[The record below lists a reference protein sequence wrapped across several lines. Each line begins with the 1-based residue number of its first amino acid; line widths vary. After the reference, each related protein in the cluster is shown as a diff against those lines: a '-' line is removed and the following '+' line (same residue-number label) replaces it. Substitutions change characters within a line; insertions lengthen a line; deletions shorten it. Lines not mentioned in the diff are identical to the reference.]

1 VWCRTPFLPIRTEIK
16 NTTGG
21 QSGSSTLYQGSNSV
35 SLDGSRT
42 QKLGISENVQTPI
55 TGISLP
61 DPNVYYP
68 LLSIRLKSTS
78 LQAIVLPTV
87 FQVATA
93 DNTNVFY
100 KVVRNATLNGTWV
113 DMPDTDSFAQY
124 NITASG
130 ALTGGTDIDS
140 GFVIQGGGGAGVRV
154 DKDVVYQLGRSS
166 MGTVSDTLTIAGAT
180 STNNKTGIAALTWIE
195 QR

>member
-1 VWCRTPFLPIRTEIK
+1 
-16 NTTGG
+16 
-21 QSGSSTLYQGSNSV
+21 
-35 SLDGSRT
+35 
-42 QKLGISENVQTPI
+42 
-55 TGISLP
+55 
-61 DPNVYYP
+61 
-68 LLSIRLKSTS
+68 LLSIRLKSTN

-87 FQVATA
+87 FQVATV

-113 DMPDTDSFAQY
+113 DMPDANSFAQY

-130 ALTGGTDIDS
+130 ALTGGTTIDS
-140 GFVIQGGGGAGVRV
+140 GFVIQGVGGGGSIRV
-154 DKDVVYQLGRSS
+154 DKDVVYQIGRSS

-180 STNNKTGIAALTWIE
+180 STTNKTGLAALTWIE